1 MLRSEPD
8 HLVVACADL
17 EQGSAWA
24 IETLGAEPQPG
35 GKHATMGTHNR
46 LLKLG
51 PRVYL
56 ELLAIDPHA
65 APPAHPRWFAIDD
78 AAVQSRAARSPF
90 LLTWVASTTDIVEA
104 ATRVP
109 ALGEPRSFTR
119 NAYAWRLTVADDGAL
134 PFGGVLPAVI
144 EWSGAHPCDALE
156 DRGCAL
162 VELRLS
168 HPAATSVLPLYR
180 ELRVAGPVQL
190 RPGPK
195 SLCAVL
201 RTPRGEVELRDA

>member
-24 IETLGAEPQPG
+24 VETLGAEPQPG
-35 GKHATMGTHNR
+35 GQHATMGTHNR

-56 ELLAIDPHA
+56 ELLAIDPQA
-65 APPAHPRWFAIDD
+65 APPAHPRWFALDD
-78 AAVQSRAARSPF
+78 PAVQARAARSPF

-104 ATRVP
+104 VTRVP
-109 ALGEPRSFTR
+109 ALGEPRAFTR
-119 NAYAWRLTVADDGAL
+119 NAHAWRLTVTEDGAL
-134 PFGGVLPAVI
+134 PFGGVLPAAI

-156 DRGCAL
+156 ERGCAL

-168 HPAATSVLPLYR
+168 HPVATSVLPLFR
-180 ELRVAGPVQL
+180 ELRIAGPVQL
-190 RPGPK
+190 KPGPK

-201 RTPRGEVELRDA
+201 RTPRGEVELRNA

>member
-17 EQGSAWA
+17 DQGSAWA
-24 IETLGAEPQPG
+24 VRALGAEPQPG
-35 GKHATMGTHNR
+35 GRHATMGTHNR

-56 ELLAIDPHA
+56 ELLAIDPRA
-65 APPAHPRWFAIDD
+65 AAPAHPRWFSLDD
-78 AAVQSRAARSPF
+78 PAVQARAARAPF

-104 ATRVP
+104 VTRVP
-109 ALGEPRSFTR
+109 MLGEPRAFTR
-119 NAYAWRLTVADDGAL
+119 NAYAWRLAVTEGGAL
-134 PFGGVLPAVI
+134 PFGGVLPSAI

-156 DRGCAL
+156 ERGCAL
-162 VELRLS
+162 VELCLS
-168 HPAATSVLPLYR
+168 HPAAAGVLPLFR
-180 ELRVAGPVQL
+180 ELRIAGPVQL

-201 RTPRGEVELRDA
+201 RTPRGMVELRDA